1 MLIYNKQR
9 HFFDMFGI
17 FRIIFKYKEKR
28 SPDVL
33 GKYPELLDVSAMPE
47 RRYLWTSRI
56 LVIIACISICI
67 NMMLSSTIYLLLPQR
82 DALPRLLTINK
93 YFSIL
98 ERLEPSEINV
108 PAASMIS
115 EQYLSQYIMY
125 RYIITQDY
133 DELMS
138 RWEKG
143 GIIYWYSSPSVF
155 EEFSAND
162 AKLNLIMFKEKN
174 MQRDVD
180 IDWIR
185 ALGKNLWQI
194 QFRTMDYLPNETKPS
209 TNIWRATVRTA
220 FVKQT
225 DLKRSTAIINP
236 FGFRITNFSLGYVG
250 EPGSSASYMEHIK
263 KATTNYYKMY

>member
-1 MLIYNKQR
+1 MLIYLNQR
-9 HFFDMFGI
+9 HFFDMLGI
-17 FRIIFKYKEKR
+17 FRTIFKYKEKK
-28 SPDVL
+28 SPDIL
-33 GKYPELLDVSAMPE
+33 GRYPELLHVSAMPE

-67 NMMLSSTIYLLLPQR
+67 NMMLSSTIYVLLPQR
-82 DALPRLLTINK
+82 DALPRLLHINK

-108 PAASMIS
+108 PAASMIA
-115 EQYLSQYIMY
+115 EQYISQYIMY

-143 GIIYWYSSPSVF
+143 GLIYWYSAPAVF
-155 EEFSAND
+155 EEFTAYD
-162 AKLNLIMFKEKN
+162 AKLNLSLFKEKN

-185 ALGKNLWQI
+185 ALGKNLWQV
-194 QFRTMDYLPNETKPS
+194 QFRTMDYLPNNSVPD
-209 TNIWRATVRTA
+209 TNIWRATMRTS
-220 FVKQT
+220 FIKQT
-225 DLKRSTAIINP
+225 GIKRSTAIINP
-236 FGFRITNFSLGYVG
+236 FGFTITNFSLGYVG
-250 EPGSSASYMEHIK
+250 GLGSSASYMEHIK
-263 KATTNYYKMY
+263 KATTDYYKIY